1 MSKQRLRILGLAM
14 GVLVSQSAFSA
25 DTGFYAD
32 IGVGQSKA
40 DLNDSSGFTVDDTDT
55 SYSIGVGYN
64 VNKYISVEGGYL
76 KLGKVKISTSGTVSG
91 TYYGSPFS
99 ATGTLSASA
108 EVDGFYLGPVFRL
121 PVSDKLEV
129 FGRAGAYFW
138 SVDTV
143 ASASGSLTYAGT
155 TYTGGATAQE
165 TDNGTDA
172 YYGVGASYKINDRV
186 SVGLDWTRFDI
197 DGTDVDNIG
206 ARVKIGF

>member
-1 MSKQRLRILGLAM
+1 MKKQHLRILGLAM
-14 GVLVSQSAFSA
+14 GVLVSQSVFSA

-40 DLNDSSGFTVDDTDT
+40 DLNASSGFTVDDTDT

-76 KLGKVKISTSGTVSG
+76 KLGKAKLSTSGTVSG
-91 TYYGSPFS
+91 TYYGAPFS
-99 ATGTLSASA
+99 ATGTLNASA
-108 EVDGFYLGPVFRL
+108 EVDGFYLGPVVRL
-121 PVSDKLEV
+121 PVSDKFEV

-138 SVDTV
+138 NLDTV

-155 TYTGGATAQE
+155 VYAGGVTAKATK
-165 TDNGTDA
+165 DGTDA
-172 YYGVGASYKINDRV
+172 YYGVGANYKLNDRV

-206 ARVKIGF
+206 ARVKVSF